1 MKQYVSGTTQRRGCT
16 AAMSAGLE
24 DHLMSKDS
32 QVHHGVIVLIIPPL
46 NVIQLTTFVDSAS
59 IK

>member
-1 MKQYVSGTTQRRGCT
+1 MSLVQPKEE
-16 AAMSAGLE
+16 AAQLQVSAGLE
-24 DHLMSKDS
+24 DHLMSEDS

-46 NVIQLTTFVDSAS
+46 DVIQLTTFVDSAS